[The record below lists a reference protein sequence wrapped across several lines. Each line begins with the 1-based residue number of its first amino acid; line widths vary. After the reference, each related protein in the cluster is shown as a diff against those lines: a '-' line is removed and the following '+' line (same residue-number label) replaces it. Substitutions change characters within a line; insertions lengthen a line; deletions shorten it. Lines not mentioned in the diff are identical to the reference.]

1 MSLCHCQKS
10 ACCICGLSAQ
20 NCSCVG
26 IKAQPPPRP
35 SSAAPRVPPRP
46 SSAAQRCIKC
56 TELAAQL
63 SKAHALSACHA
74 ERQAIWERELALA
87 RAATSDAHA
96 ALQAEQ
102 EARARIAAELEELRR
117 EHALKADDHEDREER
132 ERTLHK
138 TIIATTKA
146 RDTAEQKERKVRG
159 ARADTSMLVSA
170 YQGASPH
177 ARTHARTHPST
188 VIAWQAVESE
198 RKWRAELVELRRSL
212 ATAEKALAE
221 VEDSRDARQAAEVD
235 ARGELE
241 GRLRAELAA
250 VELERDAYRKQLQE
264 ALVAVRRL
272 PAARSLVQQAD
283 E

>member
-1 MSLCHCQKS
+1 MQAPLAAVPTSTSPRMQGPLAAAAPAAAADKPSHSAPATRRGSSAILVRRGSQRSCCQNCHVPMSLCHCQKS

-117 EHALKADDHEDREER
+117 EHALKEDDHEDWEER

-138 TIIATTKA
+138 TIVATTKA

-159 ARADTSMLVSA
+159 ARAEHIHACLSLPGRIPSRT
-170 YQGASPH
+170 H
-177 ARTHARTHPST
+177 ARTHARTHP
-188 VIAWQAVESE
+188 
-198 RKWRAELVELRRSL
+198 
-212 ATAEKALAE
+212 
-221 VEDSRDARQAAEVD
+221 
-235 ARGELE
+235 
-241 GRLRAELAA
+241 
-250 VELERDAYRKQLQE
+250 
-264 ALVAVRRL
+264 
-272 PAARSLVQQAD
+272 P
-283 E
+283 